1 MKITVAQGK
10 HLEKHNLLTKFI
22 RIFTVPLLNNLSISF
37 IQKLMKKSSHDA
49 RRVLE
54 TVGSTHALEVMYTR
68 YHRSLFYRGILNGL
82 ADLFWHHA
90 VSQPKA
96 LRNRLKIVEEKIEE
110 EISQLVNGDKDAT
123 ILTVGGGSSRALIHC
138 IDRLYKKNLFDS
150 HKIKVINVD
159 KDKKAIELGKELAQ
173 RFNLNH
179 VFEWIN
185 DDARNLKSLI
195 KPETIDVVEMVGLL
209 DYFSEERG
217 IEVIGQIFN
226 LLRKKGVFIV
236 ANIYPN
242 SERIF
247 VSKTGWPKMYY
258 RTPEDLASILSKA
271 GFTEEPTV
279 IFEPLRV
286 HIIQVVRK

>member
-1 MKITVAQGK
+1 M
-10 HLEKHNLLTKFI
+10 
-22 RIFTVPLLNNLSISF
+22 PLLNNLPTSF

-49 RRVLE
+49 RKVLE

-68 YHRSLFYRGILNGL
+68 YHRSLFDRGFLNGL
-82 ADLFWHHA
+82 SDLFWHHA
-90 VSQPKA
+90 ISQPKA
-96 LRNRLKIVEEKIEE
+96 LRNRLKIVEEKLEE
-110 EISQLVNGDKDAT
+110 EILRLINDGSNIN

-138 IDRLYKKNLFDS
+138 IDRLYKKNIFYGRKV
-150 HKIKVINVD
+150 KIINVD
-159 KDKKAIELGKELAQ
+159 KDKRAIELGKELAQ
-173 RFNLNH
+173 RFDLSH
-179 VFEWIN
+179 IFEWIN

-242 SERIF
+242 SEMIF

-258 RTPEDLASILSKA
+258 RTPKDLVSILSKA
-271 GFTEEPTV
+271 GFTEEPIV